1 MINSVWCVMSLNNVT
16 VPDMYGKCA
25 RHLTLHHL
33 KGKLFTKL
41 DCKDAFFQMLMKEED
56 IPKTAITTPFGLLEW
71 VGMPQGIW
79 NVPAAQQCCINEALQ
94 GLTGE
99 CCEAYVNDI
108 IIWGKDARAHY
119 MITFSF
125 LMGLLS
131 YIISSTPAKSYL
143 TPPRSHTLNSFLS
156 DNFSPASLI
165 PWPCQLSLHFHAQS
179 H

>member
-1 MINSVWCVMSLNNVT
+1 MLNNVT
-16 VPDMYGKCA
+16 VPDMYGKCT

-33 KGKLFTKL
+33 KGKLFAKL

-119 MITFSF
+119 MIT
-125 LMGLLS
+125 L
-131 YIISSTPAKSYL
+131 
-143 TPPRSHTLNSFLS
+143 
-156 DNFSPASLI
+156 
-165 PWPCQLSLHFHAQS
+165 
-179 H
+179 

>member
-1 MINSVWCVMSLNNVT
+1 MQVNLHYFSSPWASPVFLVFKGNGKFCIVCDVWVLNNVT
-16 VPDMYGKCA
+16 VPDMYGKCT

-33 KGKLFTKL
+33 KGKLFAKL

-119 MITFSF
+119 MIT
-125 LMGLLS
+125 L
-131 YIISSTPAKSYL
+131 
-143 TPPRSHTLNSFLS
+143 
-156 DNFSPASLI
+156 
-165 PWPCQLSLHFHAQS
+165 
-179 H
+179 